1 MLHRSIPLARFLQNY
16 LPELW
21 GFIFGGVFGPKFSVS
36 LAAKNTLDAKMFWRS
51 KNGMDLLHHH
61 AEYGGAWI
69 SCTTQRQEMKKFDVI
84 FFVFCLVCLSHF
96 STVEFSLMTLPSR
109 CLNMETLLI
118 TLEMEGSWL
127 CTCVQLRLCATRW
140 CHHRMLELKILEF
153 FCPSEAR

>member
-51 KNGMDLLHHH
+51 KNGMDLLYHH

-69 SCTTQRQEMKKFDVI
+69 SCTTQRQGKSLMS
-84 FFVFCLVCLSHF
+84 FFCFL
-96 STVEFSLMTLPSR
+96 FSLSVTLFNSRVFANDFAIKVFEYGNAFDNVGNGRFVAVHLRSTPS
-109 CLNMETLLI
+109 
-118 TLEMEGSWL
+118 
-127 CTCVQLRLCATRW
+127 LR
-140 CHHRMLELKILEF
+140 H
-153 FCPSEAR
+153 